1 MKRLAALLGVVSLVL
16 AGIAGRGYTEASSP
30 YSAVRD
36 PALAASS
43 GIHKI
48 KHVVI
53 IMQENRSF
61 DTYFGT
67 YPHADGIPMKNGQP
81 VACVPNPQSTACVP
95 NPQSTACVRP
105 YLDHHDLNGG
115 GPHVAASAAGDI
127 NGGKMDGFV
136 KVAVTGRKGCA
147 DPANPTC
154 INKTTGRAPDV
165 MAYHSK
171 SDIPNYW
178 TYANNF
184 VLHDHM
190 FEPVASWSFP
200 QHLYMVSGWSA
211 KCTSADPM
219 SCTDA
224 IQSPM
229 QRTAANPT
237 PFSWTDITSQLHHHH
252 VSWGY
257 YLDHGA
263 GTQAYGGTGVPLIW
277 NTLPGF
283 VDVHQNNQVD
293 NVQNLDKFYI
303 AARTNKLPNVSW
315 IIPNIA
321 DSEHP
326 PGLVSQGQS
335 YVTNLINTIMRG
347 KDWNSTAIFLSWD
360 DWGGFYDHVVPPA
373 VDTQGYGLR
382 VPSLV
387 ISPYAKKGYIDHQTL
402 SHDAYLRFIEDDF
415 LGGQRLDPQ
424 TDGRPDSRPVVREN
438 VKVLGNL
445 IKDFDFKQK
454 PRKLM
459 LLPPGPLTTLIA
471 PPQGQGI
478 GLGGGAAAGKAGVL
492 RASGQLTALDATDLT
507 VTTATGPRQLKLAPA
522 VRFQPLDQAAA
533 QAGLKIG
540 DYVAAYGPGPLRVQV
555 LVFASHPFTA
565 PPAPPLS

>member
-1 MKRLAALLGVVSLVL
+1 MKRLAALLGVASLVL

-30 YSAVRD
+30 YSSVRD
-36 PALAASS
+36 PALAAGS

-61 DTYFGT
+61 DTYFGM

-81 VACVPNPQSTACVP
+81 VACVPNPQSTACV
-95 NPQSTACVRP
+95 RP

-115 GPHVAASAAGDI
+115 GSHVAASAAGDI

-136 KVAVTGRKGCA
+136 RVAVTGRKGCA

-154 INKTTGRAPDV
+154 INKTTVCAPDV

-178 TYANNF
+178 AYANRF
-184 VLHDHM
+184 VLQDHL

-211 KCTSADPM
+211 RCASTDPM

-224 IQSPM
+224 IQAPIQRSP
-229 QRTAANPT
+229 ANPT
-237 PFSWTDITSQLHHHH
+237 PFSWTDITSKLQQHN
-252 VSWGY
+252 VTWGY

-277 NTLPGF
+277 NVLPGF

-293 NVQNLDKFYI
+293 NVQNLDNFYA
-303 AARTNKLPNVSW
+303 AARTNRLPNVSW

-335 YVTNLINTIMRG
+335 YVTNLVNTIMRS
-347 KDWNSTAIFLSWD
+347 KDWSSTAIFLTWD
-360 DWGGFYDHVVPPA
+360 DWGGFYDHVMPPK
-373 VDTQGYGLR
+373 VDMQGYGLR
-382 VPSLV
+382 VPGLV

-424 TDGRPDSRPVVREN
+424 TDGRPDSRPVVREK

-445 IKDFDFKQK
+445 LKDFDFKQK
-454 PRKLM
+454 PRAAM
-459 LLPPGPLTTLIA
+459 LLSPGPLTTLIA
-471 PPQGQGI
+471 PPQSQGV
-478 GLGGGAAAGKAGVL
+478 GTEAGAGKVGTL
-492 RASGQLTALDATDLT
+492 QASGQLTGLAGAGFT
-507 VTTATGPRQLKLAPA
+507 VTTATRPRALTFAPA
-522 VRFQPLDQAAA
+522 VRFQPLDRAAA
-533 QAGLKIG
+533 EAGLKPG
-540 DYVAAYGPGPLRVQV
+540 DYVAAYGPGPKRIRE
-555 LVFASHPFTA
+555 LVFGTQPFTA
-565 PPAPPLS
+565 SPVPPVTRG